1 MKRPVA
7 TVREAEAFLTM
18 AARDDI
24 SEAARF
30 ARGMLGLD
38 QVVQA
43 LTSKFEESIK
53 RCDECER
60 EGRKLAKTV
69 ATEIDRL
76 KTVVKKL
83 QREIG
88 DLRRLAK

>member
-1 MKRPVA
+1 MKKPVA
-7 TVREAEAFLTM
+7 SVREAEVYLTM
-18 AARDDI
+18 AARDDL
-24 SEAARF
+24 SDASRF

-38 QVVQA
+38 LVVQA
-43 LTSKFEESIK
+43 LTAKFEESIK

-69 ATEIDRL
+69 SVEIERL

-88 DLRRLAK
+88 DLRRLTK